1 MHFPSEGIQEPLKKC
16 LSPGLGQELY
26 KISLGMIIVPE
37 RRKINNTAVSCQKD
51 TGACSTF
58 FKIKCLKTKTQSL
71 AEGTATGLRCND
83 LGIKQLTFAA
93 D

>member
-1 MHFPSEGIQEPLKKC
+1 MKKC

-51 TGACSTF
+51 TGTCSTF
-58 FKIKCLKTKTQSL
+58 FKIKCLKTKTQSF
-71 AEGTATGLRCND
+71 AEETATGLRCND
-83 LGIKQLTFAA
+83 LGIKQITFGA